1 MMKNHECFDVSFLKP
16 AEFFSTGE
24 YLACCFCLKCERVLV
39 LKGHTG
45 LEHMFSKS
53 QNCGILLPFYS
64 TYMCCQYKRLPKK
77 PSSIKS
83 KSSILHKAPATQCL
97 PHICIPNL

>member
-1 MMKNHECFDVSFLKP
+1 MFPFLKP

-53 QNCGILLPFYS
+53 QNCGILLPFYTTSGVAS
-64 TYMCCQYKRLPKK
+64 TKDFPRNPLQLKVNQAFY
-77 PSSIKS
+77 IK
-83 KSSILHKAPATQCL
+83 LQ
-97 PHICIPNL
+97 PHSVYLIFIPNL